1 MARLMGRPPYAAFA
15 SSLNRANG
23 ADVPSYLVRF
33 EATAAPPAEGDP
45 RSGQQIRSATEDG
58 GGAATGNVQ
67 RVANAA
73 VLNASAGPA
82 DLVNVREELK
92 QPATLADSGGR
103 PLWQLLLAFG
113 VAAAGL
119 TVMAG
124 SAWRRARLAERNER
138 HL

>member
-1 MARLMGRPPYAAFA
+1 M
-15 SSLNRANG
+15 
-23 ADVPSYLVRF
+23 RF
-33 EATAAPPAEGDP
+33 EGTTAPPVEGDSD
-45 RSGQQIRSATEDG
+45 SGQQIRSATEDG
-58 GGAATGNVQ
+58 GGTATGNDQ
-67 RVANAA
+67 QVANAE
-73 VLNASAGPA
+73 VLNMSAGRA

-103 PLWQLLLAFG
+103 PLWPLLLAFG
-113 VAAAGL
+113 VPAVGL